1 MHPILENAKRTVDQ
15 AELYWNQS
23 HSIAVRYENYRLRQ
37 VTENDVSESSL
48 RVIKDG
54 RIGSAYAIFPDQDG
68 FLENAVMGA
77 QYGDPVAYS
86 FAGKAD
92 YPALA
97 NYDEATAQLRSSDLI
112 GLCETI
118 KSKLQK
124 QLPDVALG
132 IGANCERS
140 ELSIQTTCGATAEAK
155 STGAGYY
162 FGAPF
167 KGAGI
172 GVFKFESAI
181 TSPIV
186 NEALLDEFVTWY
198 NWGNQTST
206 PSTGRLPVIL
216 TPQAAFLMMMPLL
229 AGVSGEAAWKKTS
242 PLTHRLEE
250 QILSDKLTIHENPLL
265 AGSTDARAFDDE
277 GVPCVKRSIVEKG
290 VLKEFLYD
298 LRIGAAM
305 EHPSTGNGFK
315 RTMFGSGNETAI
327 NPWFACPTI
336 APGDTPWHD
345 LVKGVKEGLLITNGM
360 GFHSG
365 NYPQGQ
371 FAVQA
376 VGFHI
381 INGAVVGR
389 LDKTMISGNIYQDC
403 KNVAAVSSEVG
414 SCSGF
419 LPLGTSPYIL
429 LDSLQVTGN

>member
-1 MHPILENAKRTVDQ
+1 MHPLLENAKRTVDQ

-23 HSIAVRYENYRLRQ
+23 HSIAVRYENYRLQQ
-37 VTENDVSESSL
+37 VTENDVSEASL

-54 RIGSAYAIFPDQDG
+54 KIGSAYAVFPDQEG
-68 FLENAVMGA
+68 FLDHAVSGA
-77 QYGDPVAYS
+77 QYGDPIAYS
-86 FAGKAD
+86 FAGEAD
-92 YPALA
+92 YPKLD
-97 NYDEATAQLRSSDLI
+97 NYNETTAQLQSADLI
-112 GLCETI
+112 EVCETI

-124 QLPDVALG
+124 QLPDVALR
-132 IGANCERS
+132 IGANFEKS
-140 ELSIQTTCGATAEAK
+140 ELAIQTTCGAKAEAK
-155 STGAGYY
+155 STGVGYY

-172 GVFKFESAI
+172 GVFKFESGI
-181 TSPIV
+181 TPPVV
-186 NEALLDEFVTWY
+186 NDALLDEFVTWY
-198 NWGNQTST
+198 NWGNQSST

-216 TPQAAFLMMMPLL
+216 APEAAFLMMMPLL

-242 PLTHRLEE
+242 PLSQRLGE
-250 QILSDKLTIHENPLL
+250 QVLSEKLTIHENPLL

-277 GVPCVKRSIVEKG
+277 GVPCAKRPIVEKG
-290 VLKEFLYD
+290 ILKEFLYD
-298 LRIGAAM
+298 QRVGAAM

-315 RTMFGSGNETAI
+315 RTMFGSGNETPI

-336 APGDTPWHD
+336 DPGDTSWRD
-345 LVKGVKEGLLITNGM
+345 LVKGIKEGLLITNGM

-381 INGAVVGR
+381 VNGAVVGR

-403 KNVAAVSSEVG
+403 LNVAAVSSEVG

-429 LDSLQVTGN
+429 LDSLQVAGK

>member
-23 HSIAVRYENYRLRQ
+23 HSVSVRYENYRLQQ
-37 VTENDVSESSL
+37 VTENDVSEASL

-54 RIGSAYAIFPDQDG
+54 RIGSAYAVFPDQEG
-68 FLENAVMGA
+68 FLDNAISGA

-92 YPALA
+92 YPELDGF
-97 NYDEATAQLRSSDLI
+97 DESTAQLKSADLVEV
-112 GLCETI
+112 CESI
-118 KSKLQK
+118 KTKLQK
-124 QLPDVALG
+124 RLPDVALG
-132 IGANCERS
+132 IGAES
-140 ELSIQTTCGATAEAK
+140 SQSDLIIQTTDGANAQSRTA
-155 STGAGYY
+155 GAGYY

-172 GVFKFESAI
+172 GVFKFESGI
-181 TSPIV
+181 TPPLV
-186 NEALLDEFVTWY
+186 NDELLDEFVTWY
-198 NWGNQTST
+198 NWGNQSST

-216 TPQAAFLMMMPLL
+216 APESAFLMMMPLL

-242 PLTHRLEE
+242 PLTQRLGE
-250 QILSDKLTIHENPLL
+250 QILSAKLTIHENPLL

-277 GVPCVKRSIVEKG
+277 GVPCSKRAIVEKG
-290 VLKEFLYD
+290 VLKSFLYD
-298 LRIGAAM
+298 QRVGAAM
-305 EHPSTGNGFK
+305 DQPSTGNGFK
-315 RTMFGSGNETAI
+315 RTMFGSGNETSI
-327 NPWFACPTI
+327 NPWFCCPTI
-336 APGDTPWHD
+336 EPGDTSWRD
-345 LVKGVKEGLLITNGM
+345 LVKGIKEGLLITNGM

-381 INGAVVGR
+381 VNGSIVGR
-389 LDKTMISGNIYQDC
+389 LDKTMISGNIYEDC
-403 KNVAAVSSEVG
+403 QNIAAISSEVS

-419 LPLGTSPYIL
+419 LPLGTAPYIL
-429 LDSLQVTGN
+429 IDSLQVAGK

>member
-1 MHPILENAKRTVDQ
+1 MHAILENAKRTVDQ

-23 HSIAVRYENYRLRQ
+23 HSIAVRYENYRLQQ

-54 RIGSAYAIFPDQDG
+54 KIGSAYAVFPDQDG
-68 FLENAVMGA
+68 FLDNAVMGA
-77 QYGDPVAYS
+77 QYGDPVGYS
-86 FAGKAD
+86 FAGEAA
-92 YPALA
+92 YPELA
-97 NYDEATAQLRSSDLI
+97 NYDDATAQLQSADLI
-112 GLCETI
+112 GVCETI

-132 IGANCERS
+132 IGANCQKS
-140 ELSIQTTCGATAEAK
+140 ELSIQTTRGARAEAK
-155 STGAGYY
+155 STGVGYY

-172 GVFKFESAI
+172 GVFKFESGI
-181 TSPIV
+181 NPPVVSD
-186 NEALLDEFVTWY
+186 ELLDEFVTWY

-216 TPQAAFLMMMPLL
+216 APEAAFLMMMPLL

-242 PLTHRLEE
+242 PLTQRLGE

-277 GVPCVKRSIVEKG
+277 GVPCAKRPIIEKG

-298 LRIGAAM
+298 QRIGAAM
-305 EHPSTGNGFK
+305 DRPSTGNGFK

-336 APGDTPWHD
+336 DPGDMSWHD
-345 LVKGVKEGLLITNGM
+345 LVKGLKEGLLITNGM

-381 INGAVVGR
+381 VNGAVVGR
-389 LDKTMISGNIYQDC
+389 LDKTMISGNIYQDG

-419 LPLGTSPYIL
+419 LPLGTAPYIL
-429 LDSLQVTGN
+429 LDSLQVAGK

>member
-23 HSIAVRYENYRLRQ
+23 HSIAVRYENYRLQQ

-54 RIGSAYAIFPDQDG
+54 RIGSAYAVFPDQEG
-68 FLENAVMGA
+68 FLDNAVIAA
-77 QYGDPVAYS
+77 QVGDPVTYS
-86 FAGKAD
+86 FAGAAT
-92 YPALA
+92 YPELA
-97 NYDEATAQLRSSDLI
+97 NYDDATAQLRSADLI
-112 GLCETI
+112 HVCETI

-132 IGANCERS
+132 IGANYQNAQ
-140 ELSIQTTCGATAEAK
+140 LSIQTTCGANAEAK
-155 STGAGYY
+155 STGVGTY

-172 GVFKFESAI
+172 GVFKFESGI
-181 TSPIV
+181 KPPIV
-186 NEALLDEFVTWY
+186 NDELLDEFVTWY

-216 TPQAAFLMMMPLL
+216 APEAAFLMMMPLL
-229 AGVSGEAAWKKTS
+229 AGVSGEAVWKKTS
-242 PLTHRLEE
+242 PLTRRLGE
-250 QILSDKLTIHENPLL
+250 QILSEKLTIHENPLL

-277 GVPCVKRSIVEKG
+277 GVPCAKRPIVEKG
-290 VLKEFLYD
+290 VLKEFLFD
-298 LRIGAAM
+298 QRIGAVM
-305 EHPSTGNGFK
+305 EQSSTGNGFK

-336 APGDTPWHD
+336 DPGDTSWHD
-345 LVKGVKEGLLITNGM
+345 LVKGLKEGLLITNGM

-381 INGAVVGR
+381 VNGTVVGR
-389 LDKTMISGNIYQDC
+389 LDKTMISGNIYQDG
-403 KNVAAVSSEVG
+403 KNIAAVSSEVG
-414 SCSGF
+414 PCSGF

-429 LDSLQVTGN
+429 FDSLQVAGT

>member
-1 MHPILENAKRTVDQ
+1 MHPLLENAKRTVDQ

-23 HSIAVRYENYRLRQ
+23 HSIAVRYENYRLQQ
-37 VTENDVSESSL
+37 VTENDVSEASL

-54 RIGSAYAIFPDQDG
+54 KIGSAYAVFPDQEG
-68 FLENAVMGA
+68 FLDHAVSGA
-77 QYGDPVAYS
+77 QYGDPIAYS
-86 FAGKAD
+86 FAGEAD
-92 YPALA
+92 YPKLD
-97 NYDEATAQLRSSDLI
+97 NYNETTAQLQSADLI
-112 GLCETI
+112 EVCETI

-124 QLPDVALG
+124 QLPDVALR
-132 IGANCERS
+132 IGANFEKS
-140 ELSIQTTCGATAEAK
+140 ELAIQTTCGAKAEAK
-155 STGAGYY
+155 STGVGYY

-172 GVFKFESAI
+172 GVFKFESGI
-181 TSPIV
+181 TPPVV
-186 NEALLDEFVTWY
+186 NDALLDEFVTWY
-198 NWGNQTST
+198 NWGNQSST

-216 TPQAAFLMMMPLL
+216 APEAAFLMMMPLL

-242 PLTHRLEE
+242 PLSQRLGE
-250 QILSDKLTIHENPLL
+250 QVLSEKLTIHENPLL
-265 AGSTDARAFDDE
+265 VGSTDARAFDDE
-277 GVPCVKRSIVEKG
+277 GVPCAKRPIVEKG
-290 VLKEFLYD
+290 ILKEFLYD
-298 LRIGAAM
+298 QRVGAAM
-305 EHPSTGNGFK
+305 EQPSTGNGFK
-315 RTMFGSGNETAI
+315 RTMFGSGNETPI

-336 APGDTPWHD
+336 DPGDTSWRD
-345 LVKGVKEGLLITNGM
+345 LVKGIKEGLLITNGM

-381 INGAVVGR
+381 VNGAVVGR

-403 KNVAAVSSEVG
+403 LNVAAVSSEVG

-429 LDSLQVTGN
+429 LDSLQVAGK